1 MPEEKEPVKNTK
13 EVKPKKNKLWWFLG
27 GGCCLILLI
36 LFVLSGLLP
45 FLSLFHSSADT
56 KIPTPNLSSSATSKT
71 ALPTAKTTQS
81 QNYPVASQCEH
92 LELVDSIPVTID
104 TNNPGLKQNVKT
116 HYYQVYGYT
125 PYEVRNQLNE
135 CGAKSGGEA
144 YDAYTSYY
152 MNWAYN
158 YKPVAGSCNIKDVT
172 VGVQVDFFYPKWE
185 DPGNAEAGLA
195 ENWQR
200 YMTNLIIHEE
210 GHKDLAISGAQAI
223 LDALLSLPNAASC
236 GEDVQSLV
244 SSTGDEIFADYNAR
258 QKAYDTETNHGE
270 TQGAYFP

>member
-125 PYEVRNQLNE
+125 PYEV
-135 CGAKSGGEA
+135 S
-144 YDAYTSYY
+144 
-152 MNWAYN
+152 
-158 YKPVAGSCNIKDVT
+158 
-172 VGVQVDFFYPKWE
+172 
-185 DPGNAEAGLA
+185 NAEAGLA